1 MSSDFGLNK
10 FVLAFK
16 PELVMGVSLY
26 PGSLRSN
33 QCNSGGVGILHFDDY
48 DNDRVLILQSFATW
62 NFFIA
67 NSKCICRIP

>member
-10 FVLAFK
+10 FVPAFK
-16 PELVMGVSLY
+16 PGLVVGVSLY

-48 DNDRVLILQSFATW
+48 VNDSPNPAIFC
-62 NFFIA
+62 NMEFFH
-67 NSKCICRIP
+67 S